1 MFSRFALLIFVS
13 SRLVYDDSDG
23 DVSVLEGQFR
33 VEKKA
38 RETKTQNS
46 SGSGSDIGISSCG
59 V

>member
-13 SRLVYDDSDG
+13 SRLVYDDSDD
-23 DVSVLEGQFR
+23 DVSVLERQFK

-38 RETKTQNS
+38 RETKNQNS
-46 SGSGSDIGISSCG
+46 SGNGSDIGISSCG